1 MPPGGPW
8 PMPGEG
14 AGMHGPESGQAGQ
27 SGAGDG
33 AQGAAGTGPND
44 PSPPPRGDSHPSLPA
59 ETKREGF
66 GGLGNAWPEETRTA
80 AIRGV
85 ADLGSIREVS
95 RIYGIPEQTIS
106 RWMAAPEAQ
115 GMVDQIRRT
124 HARARSIEAG
134 SLWDRAVTEIRDR
147 LDNGDH
153 VLTKHGDVIRKPVA
167 ARDLAVVAGIMADK
181 AAQWQEWAQDA
192 AGGGSNVT
200 PDQFLDVLSNIDT
213 LRAELRR
220 RQEAQVEVQAV
231 IAEPT
236 RVERP
241 GRKVRSDAGSSR
253 GTEGSAGGDS

>member
-1 MPPGGPW
+1 
-8 PMPGEG
+8 MPGHGAMGEPEPGPGARSAGEPGPG
-14 AGMHGPESGQAGQ
+14 AGAEGPM
-27 SGAGDG
+27 GAG
-33 AQGAAGTGPND
+33 PNV
-44 PSPPPRGDSHPSLPA
+44 PSPPPRGDSPSSLPA
-59 ETKREGF
+59 ENQKEGF
-66 GGLGNAWPEETRTA
+66 GGVGAAWPEETRAA

-95 RIYGIPEQTIS
+95 RIYGIPESTIS

-153 VLTKHGDVIRKPVA
+153 IALKHGEIIRKPVA
-167 ARDLAVVAGIMADK
+167 ARDLAVIAGIMADK
-181 AAQWQEWAQDA
+181 ASQWQEWAQDTV
-192 AGGGSNVT
+192 GGGSNVT

-220 RQEAQVEVQAV
+220 RQEARVEIDAEVV
-231 IAEPT
+231 PEPT

-241 GRKVRSDAGSSR
+241 GRKLRSDAGSAK
-253 GTEGSAGGDS
+253 GSAGGDSLKGG